1 MRKMNKISLSV
12 FIILTCF
19 LSGCTKDN
27 TNITAENSTAQENAD
42 ISAENVPVSDAAESV
57 AAPETEQSDLAI
69 DFEGTD
75 IEGNIVTSDIFLQSK
90 LTMVNVWAT
99 YCNPCLSEMPGLGEL
114 ADEFDTEEFQII
126 GIISDVVEG
135 EEQEVAEELIEK
147 TQADYT
153 HLLLNKSIYNALLT
167 DVAAVPTTFFV
178 DENGIV
184 LDTVVGAMKKTAWEE
199 KINALLEEL

>member
-12 FIILTCF
+12 FIILTVF

-27 TNITAENSTAQENAD
+27 TNITTER
-42 ISAENVPVSDAAESV
+42 VS
-57 AAPETEQSDLAI
+57 APEPEQSDLTI
-69 DFEGTD
+69 NFEGTD
-75 IEGNIVTSDIFLQSK
+75 IEGNVVTSEIFSQSK

-114 ADEFDTEEFQII
+114 ADEFDEEEFRII

-135 EEQEVAEELIEK
+135 EEQELAEDLIER
-147 TQADYT
+147 TQAGYT
-153 HLLLNKSIYNALLT
+153 HLLLNESIYNALLT

-178 DENGIV
+178 DENGVI
-184 LDTVVGAMKKTAWEE
+184 LDTVVGAMKKSAWEE
-199 KINALLEEL
+199 KINALLEEQ

>member
-1 MRKMNKISLSV
+1 MKTDDFNLQKKYKIYLLAV
-12 FIILTCF
+12 IISAVL
-19 LSGCTKDN
+19 LSGCAKEN
-27 TNITAENSTAQENAD
+27 TNI
-42 ISAENVPVSDAAESV
+42 
-57 AAPETEQSDLAI
+57 APENNSVKETESAPSLKKEQSDLAI
-69 DFEGTD
+69 NFEGTD
-75 IEGNIVTSDIFLQSK
+75 IEGNAVTSAVFSQSK

-135 EEQEVAEELIEK
+135 DEQELAEDLIEQ

-153 HLLLNKSIYNALLT
+153 HLLLNESIYNALLT

-178 DENGIV
+178 DENGTI
-184 LDTVVGAMKKTAWEE
+184 LDTVIGAMEKSAWEE
-199 KINALLEEL
+199 KINALLEE

>member
-12 FIILTCF
+12 FIILTVF

-27 TNITAENSTAQENAD
+27 TNITAENSFTQENAD
-42 ISAENVPVSDAAESV
+42 ISAENAP
-57 AAPETEQSDLAI
+57 APEPEQSDLTI
-69 DFEGTD
+69 NFEGTD
-75 IEGNIVTSDIFLQSK
+75 IEGNVVTSDIFSQSK

-114 ADEFDTEEFQII
+114 ADEFDEEEFRII

-135 EEQEVAEELIEK
+135 EEQELAEDLIER
-147 TQADYT
+147 TQAGYT
-153 HLLLNKSIYNALLT
+153 HLLLNESIYNALLT

-184 LDTVVGAMKKTAWEE
+184 LDTVVGAMKKSAWEE
-199 KINALLEEL
+199 KINALLEEQ

>member
-19 LSGCTKDN
+19 LSGCTK
-27 TNITAENSTAQENAD
+27 ENAD
-42 ISAENVPVSDAAESV
+42 ISAESVPVSE
-57 AAPETEQSDLAI
+57 PEQSDLAI

-75 IEGNIVTSDIFLQSK
+75 IEGNVVTSDIFSQSK

-114 ADEFDTEEFQII
+114 ADEYDAEEFRII

-135 EEQEVAEELIEK
+135 EEQELAEDLIEK

-167 DVAAVPTTFFV
+167 DVAAVPTTFFI
-178 DENGIV
+178 DENGAV
-184 LDTVVGAMKKTAWEE
+184 LDTVVGAMKKSAWEE
-199 KINALLEEL
+199 KINALLEEQ